1 MAAGPRGDASART
14 VGLFGGAA
22 LAWPLAA
29 RAQQPAIP
37 VIGFLRTR
45 AAGDSAPLVAAFRKG
60 LRGDVEEPNV
70 AIEFRWAEGNYERLP
85 ALVADLLKQHAALL
99 VTAGGEPSALM
110 AKAATW
116 TVPIVLLVGGDP
128 VKLGLV
134 RSYNRPEGNATG
146 VSVLT
151 SEIEAKRL
159 RMLHDLVP
167 NATVF
172 GVLLN
177 PKMPPFASQ
186 IQEVQ
191 DAARTIGL
199 RIEPLYASTDAELEP
214 LLAALTPQGVD
225 GLLITSDPFFDTRR
239 DTIIASAAQSRVS
252 AIYQSRSYAL
262 AGGLISYGISF
273 AEAYRQ
279 AGVYAGRILQ
289 GANPAELPVVQPTRF
304 ELVINLKTAKTLGL
318 TVPQLLLGQAEEV
331 IE

>member
-1 MAAGPRGDASART
+1 
-14 VGLFGGAA
+14 
-22 LAWPLAA
+22 
-29 RAQQPAIP
+29 
-37 VIGFLRTR
+37 
-45 AAGDSAPLVAAFRKG
+45 
-60 LRGDVEEPNV
+60 
-70 AIEFRWAEGNYERLP
+70 
-85 ALVADLLKQHAALL
+85 
-99 VTAGGEPSALM
+99 
-110 AKAATW
+110 
-116 TVPIVLLVGGDP
+116 
-128 VKLGLV
+128 
-134 RSYNRPEGNATG
+134 
-146 VSVLT
+146 VLT

-159 RMLHDLVP
+159 GMLHDLVP

-214 LLAALTPQGVD
+214 LLAALTPQRVD
-225 GLLITSDPFFDTRR
+225 GLLITADPFFDTRR
-239 DTIIASAAQSRVS
+239 DTIIASAAQSRVP
-252 AIYQSRSYAL
+252 AIYQSRNYAL